1 MPPGC
6 YEPTNYTTICSMQAF
21 MPPEEEAI
29 VSGSFISCPL
39 IYQASHPQF
48 SALGVWELK
57 TGKFFFQLS
66 TYVSVSPTARSNMSC
81 SSSVRGSGI
90 FSYHSESTTIWH
102 VEQERVPSHAPVV
115 HEWIQCVSSLI
126 PRTSLGTRP
135 IIEQGWHVSSAW
147 KYGQPTPAKPFPM
160 YEKWGFFFSQ
170 DEGNFN
176 DSVSERKYYWW

>member
-1 MPPGC
+1 
-6 YEPTNYTTICSMQAF
+6 MQYA
-21 MPPEEEAI
+21 
-29 VSGSFISCPL
+29 SF
-39 IYQASHPQF
+39 YATRRRSHCIWILHFLSINIP
-48 SALGVWELK
+48 SLSSPLGVWELK

-160 YEKWGFFFSQ
+160 YEESEVFFFSQ